1 MDALVALAALTL
13 ILAVLLDAF
22 EAMLLPRRVA
32 HAFRFTRLFYRGTWP
47 CWRWLANH
55 LPRGRRREGFL
66 SLFGPLSLLGLF
78 ASWVLGLIVGFA
90 LLYWSLDA
98 QPAGE
103 PRDFPSCLYLSGSTF
118 FTLGYGDITPQ
129 APVAR
134 ALAVAEAGGGF
145 GFLAAVIG
153 YLPVLYQ
160 AFSRREVTISL
171 LDARA
176 GSPPSAGQF
185 FKRLV
190 PTGGATATAAY
201 LAEWERWAAELL
213 ESHLSFPLLSY
224 YRCQHDNQSWLAALT
239 FILDTSAALIAG
251 TGGALAHQAGLTFAM
266 ARHAAVDLAL
276 LFREPPRQP
285 VSDRFPGDTWEQFHA
300 QFVRAGLATAD
311 GANRP
316 AKLTELRALY
326 EPFVAGLA
334 EYFAYMLPPV
344 CPAGMAVDNWQ
355 TSAWTER
362 APGLGAL
369 APVDADNYE
378 YGPSR
383 PPTGT

>member
-1 MDALVALAALTL
+1 MTVLIALAGLVL
-13 ILAVLLDAF
+13 IGVVLLDAF

-47 CWRWLANH
+47 SWRWLAGY

-66 SLFGPLSLLGLF
+66 SLFGPLSLLALF
-78 ASWVLGLIVGFA
+78 ASWVVGLIAGFA
-90 LLYWSLDA
+90 LLYWSLDGDRDL
-98 QPAGE
+98 PA
-103 PRDFPSCLYLSGSTF
+103 CLYLSGSTF
-118 FTLGYGDITPQ
+118 FTLGYGDVTPQ
-129 APVAR
+129 TPTTR

-145 GFLAAVIG
+145 GFLACVIG

-185 FKRLV
+185 LHRV
-190 PTGGATATAAY
+190 ARAGGRATVGPM

-251 TGGALAHQAGLTFAM
+251 VTGPVVQQAELTFAM

-276 LFREPPRQP
+276 LFRAPPRP
-285 VSDRFPGDTWEQFHA
+285 LLEDRFAREAWQQLHA
-300 QFVRAGLATAD
+300 RLARAGFAVNESAQAPVRLA
-311 GANRP
+311 
-316 AKLTELRALY
+316 ELRGLY

-334 EYFAYMLPPV
+334 EYFAYTLPPV
-344 CPAGMAVDNWQ
+344 WPAAVPVDNWQ

-362 APGLGAL
+362 APGIGAL
-369 APVDADNYE
+369 APEDADNY
-378 YGPSR
+378 
-383 PPTGT
+383 